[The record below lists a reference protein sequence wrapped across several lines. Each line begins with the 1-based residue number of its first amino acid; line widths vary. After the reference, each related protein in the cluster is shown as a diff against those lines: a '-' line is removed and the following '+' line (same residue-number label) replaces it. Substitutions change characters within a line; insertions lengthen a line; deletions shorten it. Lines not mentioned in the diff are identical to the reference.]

1 MAKASPIS
9 GLDAQAPVIKN
20 ARVIV
25 QARLDDLYRW
35 EKFVD
40 STYSI
45 RELHDLRI
53 AAKRLRY
60 TFEVFEE
67 VLPAECASFV
77 EQLTHLQ
84 DELGALHDSDV
95 LIALLRLCLA
105 NQDSQAVS
113 ATNVTS
119 AASASERV
127 DQHAGQNSSKRT
139 GSTGQHPGKTL
150 VTPDLLEHLLD
161 ATNAPTV
168 EQRYGLEQLLQRKER
183 EREDQYTTFRQHWYR
198 LKVENFRHQIL
209 AALDV

>member
-1 MAKASPIS
+1 MAKASPIT
-9 GLDAQAPVIKN
+9 GLDAQAPVTKN
-20 ARVIV
+20 ARAIV
-25 QARLDDLYRW
+25 QARLDDFYGW
-35 EKFVD
+35 EQFVD

-77 EQLTHLQ
+77 EQLTQLQ

-113 ATNVTS
+113 A
-119 AASASERV
+119 AGAASERV
-127 DQHAGQNSSKRT
+127 DQHAGQNSSKRI

-150 VTPDLLEHLLD
+150 VTPDLLEHLLN

-168 EQRYGLEQLLQRKER
+168 EQRYGLEQLLQRKEH

>member
-1 MAKASPIS
+1 MAKASPIT
-9 GLDAQAPVIKN
+9 GLDAQAPVTKN
-20 ARVIV
+20 ARAIV
-25 QARLDDLYRW
+25 QARLDDFYGW
-35 EKFVD
+35 EQFVD

-77 EQLTHLQ
+77 EQLTQLQ

-113 ATNVTS
+113 A
-119 AASASERV
+119 AGAASERV
-127 DQHAGQNSSKRT
+127 DQHAGQNSSKRI

-150 VTPDLLEHLLD
+150 VTPDLLEHLLNT
-161 ATNAPTV
+161 TNAPTV
-168 EQRYGLEQLLQRKER
+168 EQRYGLEQLLQRKEH

>member
-9 GLDAQAPVIKN
+9 GLDAQAPVTKN
-20 ARVIV
+20 ARAIV
-25 QARLDDLYRW
+25 QARLDDLYGW
-35 EKFVD
+35 EKYVD

-77 EQLTHLQ
+77 EQLTQLQ

-113 ATNVTS
+113 TTGAS
-119 AASASERV
+119 SASERV
-127 DQHAGQNSSKRT
+127 DQHAGQNSGKRT

-150 VTPDLLEHLLD
+150 VTPDLLEHLLN
-161 ATNAPTV
+161 ASNAPTV

-183 EREDQYTTFRQHWYR
+183 EREEQYDTFRQHWYR
-198 LKVENFRHQIL
+198 LKVENFRHAIL

>member
-1 MAKASPIS
+1 MAKASLIN
-9 GLDAQAPVIKN
+9 GLDAQAPVTKN
-20 ARVIV
+20 ARAIV
-25 QARLDDLYRW
+25 QARLNDLYGW

-67 VLPAECASFV
+67 VLPPECALFV
-77 EQLTHLQ
+77 EQLTQLQ

-105 NQDSQAVS
+105 NQDSEAII
-113 ATNVTS
+113 
-119 AASASERV
+119 ASERLE
-127 DQHAGQNSSKRT
+127 QR
-139 GSTGQHPGKTL
+139 TGQHPGKAL

-161 ATNAPTV
+161 VLTAPIV
-168 EQRYGLEQLLQRKER
+168 EQRYGLEQLLKRKEH
-183 EREDQYTTFRQHWYR
+183 EREDQYTLFRQHWYR
-198 LKVENFRHQIL
+198 LKAENFRHQIL